1 MRREPVNESK
11 KPFLA
16 NEKLFGQC
24 TTTTDVSFSQISELQ
39 SALKL
44 AQDEELDSK
53 IELREL
59 QLQNEEL
66 EREVRNLKEEKKLA
80 KSHLQEITTL
90 KFKNEQLAVELA

>member
-24 TTTTDVSFSQISELQ
+24 TTTDVSFSQISELQ

-66 EREVRNLKEEKKLA
+66 EREVRNLKEEKKQA

-90 KFKNEQLAVELA
+90 KFKNEQLAEELA